1 MITLCLSI
9 RRKTVKS
16 EWISLEDAA
25 KYVGISKSNLYSM
38 SQSNRIPAHRVGKV
52 WRFSIEELDSWIR
65 TNKPITEFFTSV
77 EFNIDDNDFLRI
89 PQQEAYIEVYDFF
102 QKGGKRAIVQLPVG
116 CGKSGLVSLL
126 PLGIANGR
134 VLVIAPNLTIKEEL
148 SKVLNIA
155 NKRMCFWR
163 KCKVLAPDVM
173 LAGPY
178 VAILDSVDANIHDC
192 DQSHFVV
199 TNIQQLASS
208 ADKWLPQFSDDYFD
222 MILVDEGHHNAAPSW
237 KNVFDKFP
245 NAKVISLTATPF
257 RSDQQVVEGE
267 LIYKYP
273 FKSAMIKGYIKK
285 LQAIYVTPKDLYFT
299 YRGDE
304 RHYTLEDV
312 LQLKEEEWFSKG
324 VALSRVC
331 NEHIVN
337 ASLEKL
343 EMLRQSGTHHQII
356 AVACSV
362 DHAKEIRSL
371 YAERGFNAA
380 EIYSK
385 MSQSEQDKVK
395 QNLKSGALDCIVQV
409 LMLGEGF
416 NHPKLSVAAIF
427 RPFRSLSPYVQFV
440 GRVMRVIVQNDAR
453 HPDNSGY
460 IITHIGMNLDKQLD
474 DFRQLDHEDENFFKD
489 LIEGKEPELPP
500 EVLNGSTRM
509 KIKRLMVVNNEIVD
523 KFLQEDFIDPD
534 DVVLQEELKSFAESL
549 GFDAEG
555 VVEYLK
561 HKKTERFKQVSA
573 SMEYPVIPQLQR
585 QEARKRLFEFTKSS
599 AKILLNRLNIS
610 IDGRDLQFKIAPG
623 KVTGNNFAATVQ
635 LINHEVNKRLGITA
649 GQRSKLRV
657 QDYKKAI
664 DEMDDIVNVLTRRLK
679 KRG

>member
-1 MITLCLSI
+1 M
-9 RRKTVKS
+9 KS
-16 EWISLEDAA
+16 EWISLEEAT
-25 KYVGISKSNLYSM
+25 KYVGVSKSNLYSM
-38 SQSNRIPAHRVGKV
+38 AQSNRIPAHRVGKI

-65 TNKPITEFFTSV
+65 TNKPINEFFKSV
-77 EFNIDDNDFLRI
+77 EFDIDDNNFLRI
-89 PQQEAYIEVYDFF
+89 PQREAYVEVYDFF

-155 NKRMCFWR
+155 NKRMCFWS

-178 VAILDSVDANIHDC
+178 VAVLDSVDANIHDC

-199 TNIQQLASS
+199 TNIQQLANS

-222 MILVDEGHHNAAPSW
+222 MILVDEGHHNAALSW
-237 KNVFDKFP
+237 KKVFDKFP

-395 QNLKSGALDCIVQV
+395 QDLKSGALDCIVQV

-460 IITHIGMNLDKQLD
+460 IVTHIGMNLDKQLD
-474 DFRQLDHEDENFFKD
+474 DFRQLDHEDEKFFKD

-509 KIKRLMVVNNEIVD
+509 KIKRSMVVNNEIVD

-534 DVVLQEELKSFAESL
+534 DVVLQDELKSFAELL
-549 GFDAEG
+549 GFDADG
-555 VVEYLK
+555 LVDYLK
-561 HKKTERFKQVSA
+561 QKKTERFKQVSP
-573 SMEYPVIPQLQR
+573 SVEYPVIPQLQR
-585 QEARKRLFEFTKSS
+585 QEARKRLSEFTKSS
-599 AKILLNRLNIS
+599 AKILLNRLKIT
-610 IDGRDLQFKIAPG
+610 IDGRDLQFRIAPG

-635 LINHEVNKRLGITA
+635 LINHEVNKRLGIAA

-679 KRG
+679 KEENDEER